1 MNLPGGDFLQ
11 SSLRITFFGMCC
23 FLIHYT
29 TWAQE
34 ENLTEEEKQ
43 KVESFH
49 EDADITAT
57 YIETWRM
64 LLKLKTYVDYRNL
77 TEVKEHCDTTKITD
91 HFRIT
96 LKSGLSWDMEEGPPE
111 KPNGMFFKNMSE
123 KGRTRKDMT
132 DWDKYLLFI
141 RECQKYGGLAFDMV
155 EKVDVYINFQNQDTS
170 PCVVVKYEFN
180 PSNNRKFEQS
190 KRDIWVYE
198 KGGKKPLGN

>member
-1 MNLPGGDFLQ
+1 MILSGLHPIKGYFKVTSIG
-11 SSLRITFFGMCC
+11 FFCC
-23 FLIHYT
+23 LIYVGAV
-29 TWAQE
+29 AQE

-77 TEVKEHCDTTKITD
+77 PEVKSHCDTSKISD
-91 HFRIT
+91 QFRIT

-111 KPNGMFFKNMSE
+111 KPNGLFLKNMSE
-123 KGRTRKDMT
+123 KGRSRKDVT

-155 EKVDVYINFQNQDTS
+155 EKVDVYINFFNQDRS
-170 PCVVVKYEFN
+170 PCMVVKYEFN
-180 PSNNRKFEQS
+180 PLDNRKFEQS

-198 KGGKKPLGN
+198 EGRKIPFGN